1 MITFIEAIVA
11 VGFALLLIRLVWN
24 DGYSSGQNCMR
35 RAQIRE
41 TNAANKQVGINN
53 RRIHGLDNRVDGIE
67 ARLASIEVRV
77 AKLEHLDATFL
88 YANGDPYMVVDTDV
102 ESPYKDPRCDT
113 CQNKDE
119 GLACT
124 ACHDGGCYMKKEE
137 AE

>member
-24 DGYSSGQNCMR
+24 DGYSSGQNCVR
-35 RAQIRE
+35 RAQIRD
-41 TNAANKQVGINN
+41 TNNANRQIERN
-53 RRIHGLDNRVDGIE
+53 RRHIHGLDNRIDGIE
-67 ARLASIEVRV
+67 ARLASIEVKV
-77 AKLEHLDATFL
+77 AKLEHPDATVL
-88 YANGDPYMVVDTDV
+88 YTNGDQYMVVDTDI